1 MNQLAREAL
10 SLLPIVWLGNLMQLP
25 NVLHYVR
32 LKYYPYIMINV
43 CGAAFRKRIIVHWDL
58 LDQRDSNDE
67 PVSSSHDLQMT
78 INKVLTG

>member
-1 MNQLAREAL
+1 
-10 SLLPIVWLGNLMQLP
+10 MQPP

-43 CGAAFRKRIIVHWDL
+43 CGAACRKRIKGHWDH

-67 PVSSSHDLQMT
+67 PVCSSHDLQMT
-78 INKVLTG
+78 INTVLTG